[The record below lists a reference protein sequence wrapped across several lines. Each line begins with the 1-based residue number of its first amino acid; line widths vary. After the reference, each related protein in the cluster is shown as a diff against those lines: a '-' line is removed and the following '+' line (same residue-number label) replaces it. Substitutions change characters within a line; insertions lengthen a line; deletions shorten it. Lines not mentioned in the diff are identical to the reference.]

1 MSASTITG
9 DSNTQHDCGSRK
21 WRKKQ
26 KQKQEDICLATGRQ
40 LFVLWLRLC
49 ATFDCQPFIF
59 CVCVVVWLKI
69 NTRKDMAGNSFCVQ
83 LSPPPSCP
91 ATRRQKIKM
100 QTKFSAHF
108 IGSWKIYIWIDDWI
122 FRVGYV
128 GWGPQHKPVAGT
140 AGQLVQRCGAAV
152 RDRQETAPTMAAG
165 SAPPWAFMGRIVLI
179 FSITIIYKTASIRE
193 CIQLYIRN
201 ESQQRTMPKRFLA

>member
-1 MSASTITG
+1 MAASTITG

-40 LFVLWLRLC
+40 LFVLRLRLC

-83 LSPPPSCP
+83 LSPPSSCP

-108 IGSWKIYIWIDDWI
+108 IGS
-122 FRVGYV
+122 
-128 GWGPQHKPVAGT
+128 
-140 AGQLVQRCGAAV
+140 
-152 RDRQETAPTMAAG
+152 
-165 SAPPWAFMGRIVLI
+165 
-179 FSITIIYKTASIRE
+179 
-193 CIQLYIRN
+193 
-201 ESQQRTMPKRFLA
+201 